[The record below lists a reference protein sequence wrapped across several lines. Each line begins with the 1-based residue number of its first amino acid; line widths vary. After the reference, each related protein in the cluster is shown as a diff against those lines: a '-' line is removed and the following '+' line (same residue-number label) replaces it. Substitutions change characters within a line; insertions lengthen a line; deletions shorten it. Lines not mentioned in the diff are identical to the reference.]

1 MAIELNLQDLYFAEQ
16 SSPISTTTWQDWVQK
31 WSEDLA
37 LEIFEAQAGCEM
49 TLRLTEDLEIQ
60 ELNAQ
65 YRQKDQP
72 TDVLAFASLEVDS
85 PYNNNLSIDEP
96 LYLGDVI
103 ISVET
108 AKKQAQEQNHSLTYE
123 LAWLLCHG
131 FLHLLGWDHPD
142 ETSLEEMLAQQE
154 HLLKSIGLSSAN

>member
-1 MAIELNLQDLYFAEQ
+1 MTIELNLQDLYFGEQ
-16 SSPISTTTWQDWVQK
+16 PGPISTTTWQDWVQK

-37 LEIFEAQAGCEM
+37 LEVFEAQAGCEM
-49 TLRLTEDLEIQ
+49 TLRLTEDWEIQ

-85 PYNNNLSIDEP
+85 PYNNDFSIDEP

-108 AKKQAQEQNHSLTYE
+108 AKKQAQEHSHSLTYE

-154 HLLKSIGLSSAN
+154 HLLKSIGLSNAH

>member
-1 MAIELNLQDLYFAEQ
+1 MTIELNLQDLYFREQ
-16 SSPISTTTWQDWVQK
+16 SSPISTTRWQDWVQK

-37 LEIFEAQAGCEM
+37 LEVFEAQGGCEM

-85 PYNNNLSIDEP
+85 PYNNDLSIDEP

-108 AKKQAQEQNHSLTYE
+108 AKKQAEEQNHSLTYE

-154 HLLKSIGLSSAN
+154 HLLKSIGLSNAH

>member
-1 MAIELNLQDLYFAEQ
+1 MTIELNLQDLYFAEQ
-16 SSPISTTTWQDWVQK
+16 SGPISTTTWQDWVQK

-37 LEIFEAQAGCEM
+37 LEVFEAQAGCEM

-108 AKKQAQEQNHSLTYE
+108 AKKQAEEQNHSLTYE

>member
-1 MAIELNLQDLYFAEQ
+1 MTIELNLQDLYFAEQ
-16 SSPISTTTWQDWVQK
+16 SSPISTTRWQDWVQK

-37 LEIFEAQAGCEM
+37 LEVFEAQGGCEM

-108 AKKQAQEQNHSLTYE
+108 AKKQAEEQNHSLTYE

-142 ETSLEEMLAQQE
+142 ETSLEEMLAQQDY
-154 HLLKSIGLSSAN
+154 LLKSIGLSNAN

>member
-1 MAIELNLQDLYFAEQ
+1 MTIELNLQDLYFAEQ
-16 SSPISTTTWQDWVQK
+16 PGPISTTTWQDWVQK

-37 LEIFEAQAGCEM
+37 LEVFEAQAGCEM
-49 TLRLTEDLEIQ
+49 TLRLTEDWEIQ

-85 PYNNNLSIDEP
+85 PYNNDFYTDEP

-108 AKKQAQEQNHSLTYE
+108 AKKQAQEHSHSLTYE

>member
-1 MAIELNLQDLYFAEQ
+1 MTIELNLQDLYFAEQ
-16 SSPISTTTWQDWVQK
+16 PGPISTTTWQDWVQK

-37 LEIFEAQAGCEM
+37 LEVFEAQAGCEM
-49 TLRLTEDLEIQ
+49 TLRLTEDWEIQ

-85 PYNNNLSIDEP
+85 PYNNDFYIDEP

-108 AKKQAQEQNHSLTYE
+108 AKKQAEEQNHSLTYE

>member
-1 MAIELNLQDLYFAEQ
+1 MTIELNLQDLYFAEQ
-16 SSPISTTTWQDWVQK
+16 SAPISTTRWQDWVQK
-31 WSEDLA
+31 WSDDLA
-37 LEIFEAQAGCEM
+37 LEVFEAQAGCEM

-85 PYNNNLSIDEP
+85 PYNNDLSIDEP

-108 AKKQAQEQNHSLTYE
+108 AKKQAEEQNHSLTYE

-154 HLLKSIGLSSAN
+154 HLLKSIGLSNAH

>member
-1 MAIELNLQDLYFAEQ
+1 MTIELNLQDLYFAEQ
-16 SSPISTTTWQDWVQK
+16 PGPISTTTWQDWVQK

-37 LEIFEAQAGCEM
+37 LEVFEAQAGCEM
-49 TLRLTEDLEIQ
+49 TLRLTEDWEIQ

-85 PYNNNLSIDEP
+85 PYNNDLSIDEP

-108 AKKQAQEQNHSLTYE
+108 AKKQAEEQNHSLTYE

-142 ETSLEEMLAQQE
+142 ETSLEEMLAQQDY
-154 HLLKSIGLSSAN
+154 LLKSIGLSNAH